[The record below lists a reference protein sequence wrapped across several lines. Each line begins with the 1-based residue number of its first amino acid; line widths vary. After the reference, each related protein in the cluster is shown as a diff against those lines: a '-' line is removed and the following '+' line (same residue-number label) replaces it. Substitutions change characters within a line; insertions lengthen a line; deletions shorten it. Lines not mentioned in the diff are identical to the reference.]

1 MTMKKIKLIG
11 VFFISLLILGSCT
24 KGWEEMNVDP
34 NLATDVPAEN
44 ILINLER
51 GMSNTFGDVW
61 WTGNNTSSY
70 ANQIAK
76 IQYVDENRYAERD
89 VIIARWGTLMGYQV
103 DLNKIIEKSQAAGN
117 PAMEGVALTIKAML
131 WQIMTD
137 TWGAVPFTEG
147 ARGEEGII
155 QPQYDDQATVYAGIL
170 AMLED
175 ANTKL
180 AEGGTIKN
188 DIINAN
194 SVALWRKFANSL
206 HMRVAIRMSNV
217 DAAGAKAELQKILV
231 TSPATYPVLASN
243 ADEVT
248 LNWLGTNPYFEPFYA
263 DKISPRDDHAMC
275 KTFIDALLA
284 TADPRIG
291 EFAVPAV
298 SDGLYR
304 GAVAGMTS
312 AQQQAMALNS
322 ISRIG
327 NRYRSMGGGATYY
340 MRYAEVEFLKAEAY
354 LRADLLNNATAA
366 QTAYEAGV
374 TASCTEHGVA
384 PAAVTTYLADNNV
397 GWGLAGSWNYTN
409 LQKIYYQKWVSLF
422 KQGHEAWAE
431 TRRTDIPQLT
441 VAPGATPAALATA
454 HNRPPFRWP
463 YPTSE
468 YTLNEAVVTAHD
480 GAIVDRFW
488 GEKLW
493 WDKRTGVN

>member
-1 MTMKKIKLIG
+1 MKMKKIKLIG
-11 VFFISLLILGSCT
+11 VFFVSLLILGSCT
-24 KGWEEMNVDP
+24 KGWEEMNIDP
-34 NLATDVPAEN
+34 NNPIDVPAEN

-51 GMSNTFGDVW
+51 GMSNTLFDVW

-103 DLNKIIEKSQAAGN
+103 DLNKIIAKAQASEN

-131 WQIMTD
+131 FQIMTD
-137 TWGAVPFTEG
+137 TWGAIPFTEG
-147 ARGEEGII
+147 AQGEEGVL
-155 QPQYDDQATVYAGIL
+155 QPNYDSQQDVYTGLL

-175 ANTKL
+175 ANTLL

-188 DIINAN
+188 DIINNN
-194 SVALWRKFANSL
+194 SAALWRKFANSL

-217 DAAGAKAELQKILV
+217 NPTGAKAELQKILV
-231 TSPATYPVLASN
+231 TSPATYPILTSN
-243 ADEVT
+243 ADEIT
-248 LNWLGTNPYFEPFYA
+248 LNWLGTSPYWEAYYS
-263 DKISPRDDHAMC
+263 DQRSRDDHGMC

-284 TADPRIG
+284 TNDPRIS
-291 EFAVPAV
+291 EFAYPATSDGIYRGVPA
-298 SDGLYR
+298 GQ
-304 GAVAGMTS
+304 TN
-312 AQQQAMALNS
+312 AQQSATPLAS
-322 ISRIG
+322 VSRIG
-327 NRYRSMGGGATYY
+327 FRYRKDPKGAAYF

-354 LRADLLNNATAA
+354 LRADLLNDAAAA

-384 PAAVTTYLADNNV
+384 TGPLNSYMADLNV
-397 GWGLAGSWNYTN
+397 RWDGAGTWGYTN

-441 VAPGATPAALATA
+441 IAPGAVPATLLAD

-468 YTLNEAVVTAHD
+468 YTLNEAVVSANDD
-480 GAIVDRFW
+480 GIVDRFW
-488 GEKLW
+488 GEKMW
-493 WDKRTGVN
+493 WDTRTGVN